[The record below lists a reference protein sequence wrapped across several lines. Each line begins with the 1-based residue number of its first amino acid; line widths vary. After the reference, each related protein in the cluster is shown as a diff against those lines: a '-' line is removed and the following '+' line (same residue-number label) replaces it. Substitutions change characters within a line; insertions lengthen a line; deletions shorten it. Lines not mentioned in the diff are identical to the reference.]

1 MPLACWGLG
10 GAIPPPCAM
19 VARSQ
24 AAKEASP
31 GELPAL
37 DRFRWAPA

>member
-1 MPLACWGLG
+1 
-10 GAIPPPCAM
+10 M
-19 VARSQ
+19 VAGSQ

>member
-1 MPLACWGLG
+1 
-10 GAIPPPCAM
+10 M

-24 AAKEASP
+24 AAKEANP

-37 DRFRWAPA
+37 DRFRWAAA